1 MLRSRSRGFTLL
13 EIMVAVA
20 VFAVAGAALIK
31 NASLAVNQTMS
42 IRDKTLAYWIAKN
55 EISQIRSVPRD
66 PQNFVS
72 TGTDRRT
79 VTMADREWQVVI
91 EVVATEND
99 AMRRVEIG
107 VYREDDLDNAVALLT
122 SFVGRH

>member
-1 MLRSRSRGFTLL
+1 
-13 EIMVAVA
+13 MVAVA

-66 PQNFVS
+66 PQKFVS
-72 TGTDRRT
+72 TGTDRHT

-91 EVVATEND
+91 EVAATEND

-107 VYREDDLDNAVALLT
+107 VYREDDLDNAAALLT